1 MHFMGFAAYY
11 DCHAGNTLAK
21 QKISGGPD
29 HMGAIGA
36 LFFAGPLRHWRALYY
51 RTGSLGRKFTVEE
64 SGAYTVKA
72 PGCYLRI
79 PAGMFACIAS
89 SLEHLL

>member
-36 LFFAGPLRHWRALYY
+36 LF
-51 RTGSLGRKFTVEE
+51 SLGHYATGER
-64 SGAYTVKA
+64 
-72 PGCYLRI
+72 
-79 PAGMFACIAS
+79 CIIA
-89 SLEHLL
+89 LGH